1 MRSLRAALVIGLAAA
16 FSDAVCRGVGL
27 SGSAIAYGAVIS
39 VLIVRPDFSH
49 WPLLLYPVL
58 VVVVGF
64 CMAIGVSIGLVLA
77 DVPEVLLFG
86 MVAALMQV
94 LTLLLPAKL
103 RLLSGVM
110 AVTGVLPLLSTAPSW
125 SDWRQQ
131 LLALV
136 IGLAIGSLLQ
146 QALRPHDTATP
157 DPEPAPEAEAAEPP
171 AGARIRQGLRSP
183 FFWRKLVFASLAL
196 AIGQGVGAVTP
207 KYVYFGVVLLLND
220 SIGATLARVRDRMV
234 GVSLGILMPLLVF
247 NSLGIDTLS
256 TGLVMGG
263 TAALAVALRAE
274 DHLRTAL
281 ISSGVAFVGYGPLVA
296 WYIPHRWIDYLMG
309 CLLAL
314 AVGVLVFPNSA
325 LRRFNRL
332 REDPTSSPQQLE
344 ALLGAAR
351 EEARWLGLQEP
362 RLPGP
367 KPC

>member
-1 MRSLRAALVIGLAAA
+1 
-16 FSDAVCRGVGL
+16 
-27 SGSAIAYGAVIS
+27 
-39 VLIVRPDFSH
+39 
-49 WPLLLYPVL
+49 
-58 VVVVGF
+58 
-64 CMAIGVSIGLVLA
+64 
-77 DVPEVLLFG
+77 
-86 MVAALMQV
+86 
-94 LTLLLPAKL
+94 
-103 RLLSGVM
+103 
-110 AVTGVLPLLSTAPSW
+110 
-125 SDWRQQ
+125 
-131 LLALV
+131 
-136 IGLAIGSLLQ
+136 
-146 QALRPHDTATP
+146 
-157 DPEPAPEAEAAEPP
+157 
-171 AGARIRQGLRSP
+171 
-183 FFWRKLVFASLAL
+183 
-196 AIGQGVGAVTP
+196 
-207 KYVYFGVVLLLND
+207 
-220 SIGATLARVRDRMV
+220 
-234 GVSLGILMPLLVF
+234 MPLLVF
-247 NSLGIDTLS
+247 NCLGIDTLS